1 MASWEARVS
10 GINCTLLTD
19 KPVHPVRAICET
31 LSIVSDPSAYET
43 PLDRQVLFS
52 IAQATSNCSDSA
64 NPFTEDKDEYK
75 VRVSQKCLTVLP
87 R

>member
-43 PLDRQVLFS
+43 PLDCQVPFS

-64 NPFTEDKDEYK
+64 NPFTDKDEYK
-75 VRVSQKCLTVLP
+75 VRVSQKFLTVLP